1 MVAQKRRYL
10 LFEVLGST
18 RAASEDELMR
28 AFREALEADWG
39 QLLEA
44 QANLRMLY
52 WSPVVHL
59 GILRIPTRVAQQLR
73 ASLTLLS
80 KLTGVPVQLR
90 VANCRPIP
98 SFPVLE
104 NHHKVHCLSG
114 ALPAAQRHGDQLLR
128 EWQRSAMQRTS
139 TASDCEAVKQVKPP
153 PSAW

>member
-90 VANCRPIP
+90 V
-98 SFPVLE
+98 
-104 NHHKVHCLSG
+104 HCLSG

>member
-104 NHHKVHCLSG
+104 NHHKVSQMMAHLQWFPASSVC
-114 ALPAAQRHGDQLLR
+114 ALPQ
-128 EWQRSAMQRTS
+128 WRTACRA
-139 TASDCEAVKQVKPP
+139 TP
-153 PSAW
+153 W